1 MLYRRGKTWHYDF
14 TVAGRRQR
22 GTTHQT
28 SESRARKV
36 ESKLIEE
43 AERRGPSAV
52 LRRAPLLC
60 DFAPR
65 FLDWVDHAR
74 HLAPKSRR
82 YYRMGWNQIRGTPL
96 MGMNLDRITTEEL
109 DSLALEGS
117 PSYVNQGL
125 RTLRRLLGKAAEWK
139 VIAAAPAVKLMKEV
153 GREITIDRE
162 TEARLLAVAK
172 QPMKDVLIM
181 IQDTGMRPDEVFRI
195 RVENI
200 DWTRRLI
207 FNPSGKTKAA
217 RRYVPISERML
228 DLLMLRC
235 SGKREGWLF
244 PSPRAVGGHLTT
256 VAKQF
261 RDARSEAGLS
271 ERLVLYCARH
281 TFGTAAY
288 EATGNLAMVMN
299 VMGHTDVRTSM
310 RYQHPALDSVREAID
325 QRNLRHK
332 PRHNELRVQ

>member
-22 GTTHQT
+22 GTTGQT

-65 FLDWVDHAR
+65 FLEWVEHAR

-82 YYRMGWNQIRGTPL
+82 YYRVGWNQIRSTPL
-96 MGMNLDRITTEEL
+96 MRMNLDRITTEEL
-109 DSLALEGS
+109 DSLALAGS
-117 PSYVNQGL
+117 PAYVNQAL

-139 VIAAAPAVKLMKEV
+139 VIAGSPGIKLMKEV
-153 GREITIDRE
+153 GRELTIDSE
-162 TEARLLAVAK
+162 TEAKLLAVAK
-172 QPMKDVLIM
+172 QPMRDVLIV
-181 IQDTGMRPDEVFRI
+181 IQDTGMRPEEVFRI
-195 RVENI
+195 RIENI
-200 DWTRRLI
+200 NWSQRLI
-207 FNPSGKTKAA
+207 FNPNGKTKAA
-217 RRYVPISERML
+217 RRHVPISERML
-228 DLLMLRC
+228 DLLMVRC
-235 SGKREGWLF
+235 ADKRDGWLF
-244 PSPRAVGGHLTT
+244 PSRRAKGGHLTT

-261 RDARSEAGLS
+261 RDARSEARLPGN
-271 ERLVLYCARH
+271 LVLYCARH
-281 TFGTAAY
+281 TFGTAVY
-288 EATGNLAMVMN
+288 GATGNLAMVMN
-299 VMGHTDVRTSM
+299 VMGHTDVRTAM
-310 RYQHPALDSVREAID
+310 RYQHPVLDSVREAID